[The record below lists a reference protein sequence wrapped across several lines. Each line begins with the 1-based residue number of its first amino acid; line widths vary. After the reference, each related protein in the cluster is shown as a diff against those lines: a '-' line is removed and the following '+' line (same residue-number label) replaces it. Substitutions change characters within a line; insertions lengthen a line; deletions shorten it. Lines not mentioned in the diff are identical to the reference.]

1 MNRES
6 ITLHFKQNLFSEN
19 QIPKGF
25 EYIQETQIYFDSEKK
40 YCDYEVIIK
49 RVSDGKFFKGQ
60 YTGWGHGINEVEMV
74 WVETFP
80 KAITTVIYE

>member
-6 ITLHFKQNLFSEN
+6 IILEFWKSSFCEDSMPE
-19 QIPKGF
+19 GF
-25 EYIQETQIYFDSEKK
+25 EYIEENQTYFDGEKG
-40 YCDYEVIIK
+40 YTDYEVIIK

-60 YTGWGHGINEVEMV
+60 HTDFGRHEGEVQPV

-80 KAITTVIYE
+80 KQVTITIYE